1 MNPDHGA
8 DVERLA
14 SRARDFSEHAQRAK
28 RIADDLRAAVDG
40 KAPWGSDEIGERF
53 AGAHVDAANRAMQRL
68 EEISAQLTS
77 MGDKFGDAAKTY
89 RSTDDESAEGAAR
102 IDRELGEV

>member
-1 MNPDHGA
+1 
-8 DVERLA
+8 
-14 SRARDFSEHAQRAK
+14 
-28 RIADDLRAAVDG
+28 
-40 KAPWGSDEIGERF
+40 
-53 AGAHVDAANRAMQRL
+53 MQRL